1 MNYQRPTPI
10 PAFVPPPARHPQ
22 RRILKLSD
30 GYETS
35 VYVHH
40 PPTSAPPEV
49 RPVLYVHG
57 IQSHPGW
64 FYGSAMILAEA
75 GHTVFQVTRRGSG
88 DNTTARG
95 HARSMGVLLEDMKTV
110 CDFVLDEAD
119 AKQLHLLGVSW
130 GGKLATAFAAGP
142 SATDVI
148 ASLTLVAPG
157 IKTPLDVSFTT
168 KLLIAASLLVWPRWR
183 FAIPL
188 NDVELFTDNDEM
200 RDYLREDPYR
210 LHKATA
216 KLLYVSRTLDRKLAR
231 TPPDSLT
238 IPTTL
243 ILAGRDRIIDNAA
256 TEQFVKHLSSNQ
268 LRTVELDGAHTLE
281 FEPDPA
287 PLYRAI
293 IEAVDRGEV
302 NVQSSSP

>member
-1 MNYQRPTPI
+1 MNSQRPTPI
-10 PAFVPPPARHPQ
+10 PAFVPPLARHPQ
-22 RRILKLSD
+22 RRILRLSD

-40 PPTSAPPEV
+40 PPTAAPSGE

-64 FYGSAMILAEA
+64 FYGSAMLLAEA
-75 GHTVFQVTRRGSG
+75 GHTVFQITRRGSG
-88 DNTTARG
+88 DNTIARG
-95 HARSMGVLLEDMKTV
+95 HARSRGVLLDDMKTA

-130 GGKLATAFAAGP
+130 GGKLAAAFAAQP
-142 SATDVI
+142 STSEI
-148 ASLTLVAPG
+148 ISSLTLLAPG
-157 IKTPLDVSFTT
+157 IKARLDVSFTT
-168 KLLIAASLLVWPRWR
+168 KLLIAAGLLTWPRSR

-210 LHKATA
+210 LHRASA
-216 KLLYVSRTLDRKLAR
+216 KLLYISRTLDRKLSH
-231 TPPDSLT
+231 TPPNSLT
-238 IPTTL
+238 MPTTL
-243 ILAGRDRIIDNAA
+243 ILAGQDRIIDNAA
-256 TEQFVKHLSSNQ
+256 TEQLIKHLSGNQ
-268 LRTVELDGAHTLE
+268 LRTVELDGSHTLE

-293 IEAVDRGEV
+293 IKAVDRGETNLPSEV
-302 NVQSSSP
+302 R